1 MRDAS
6 HERSREGR
14 REGPMTQE
22 DGSREDEAEVV
33 RVEEA
38 EAKRVDEAE
47 GEAEVTNLVEGGAL
61 AEAMIAPRGSYVLST
76 LRYSTVSSLTA
87 EASEAIH

>member
-6 HERSREGR
+6 HEKSREGR
-14 REGPMTQE
+14 REGPRTQE

-47 GEAEVTNLVEGGAL
+47 DKAEVTNLVEGGAL
-61 AEAMIAPRGSYVLST
+61 AEAMRAPRGSYVP
-76 LRYSTVSSLTA
+76 TA
-87 EASEAIH
+87 